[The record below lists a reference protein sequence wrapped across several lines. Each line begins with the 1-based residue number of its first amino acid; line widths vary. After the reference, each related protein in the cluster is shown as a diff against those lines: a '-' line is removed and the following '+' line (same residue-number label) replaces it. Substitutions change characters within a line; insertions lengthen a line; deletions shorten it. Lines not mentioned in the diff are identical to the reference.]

1 MSLCPATECCLR
13 NTNEIDMQVK
23 DSTGVPGFQSGD
35 KGLPEPPPRAKD
47 PEIAAAV
54 PLPPVKEDELP
65 ELKARAAKSIRT
77 KIFQRGKELKDAS
90 EVEVGVADGSFVFVV
105 EIEKTPTTM
114 KVGLDVDHGDERTLA
129 VMLVKNGLVQAYNEG
144 ASENRKIKVGDRIIE
159 VNGCTGDIRKMLETI
174 GHEAKLR
181 FVVEPCR
188 RG

>member
-1 MSLCPATECCLR
+1 MSLCPASECCPR
-13 NTNEIDMQVK
+13 NTDEIDMQVK
-23 DSTGVPGFQSGD
+23 DSTGVPGLQSGD
-35 KGLPEPPPRAKD
+35 KGLPEPPPRAKV
-47 PEIAAAV
+47 PETAAAV
-54 PLPPVKEDELP
+54 PRPPVKDDELP
-65 ELKARAAKSIRT
+65 ELKMRAAKSMRSQ
-77 KIFQRGKELKDAS
+77 IFHRGNTLQGAS
-90 EVEVGVADGSFVFVV
+90 EVEVGASLVFVV

-129 VMLVKNGLVQAYNEG
+129 VMLVKNGLVQVYNEG